1 MAGPESPESIEPAES
16 VFVFVFGSFELD
28 GARRLLLDSGAPVR
42 LGSRAFEIL
51 LTLLERAGDVVSKG
65 ELIARAWPGLYVEQS
80 NLRVHIAVL
89 RKALRDTHDSSRY
102 IRSISGRGYSFIA
115 PVARR
120 KGALETAPASVDPQL
135 RLPTVVNYVV
145 GRERAVED
153 VLVRLDERRLVT
165 IVGPGGIG
173 KSTVALAV
181 AERLAARHARKVCL
195 ADLSVIDG
203 PKHVTTAIATA
214 VGISILASDP
224 VGSLIAYLREI
235 RMLLVLDNCEH
246 VIEGVAQVVER
257 VTEDA
262 TPVDVLITSRE
273 PLLVKGESIYRL
285 SALANP
291 PLKDSLT
298 AEEARKYPA
307 IELFV
312 ERATGSFEDFALTD
326 ENARDVAALCVRLDG
341 IPFAIE
347 LAAARVGLLGVR
359 GLLSQVDAR
368 LMLLSKGRRT
378 AQPRHQ
384 SLRAML
390 DWSYQTL
397 APHEQSILRRVSV
410 FRAAFSGQSAAHVA
424 SDPDLPSETVEAG
437 LITLAGKSLLSTQLD
452 DETVS
457 YRLLQT
463 TRMYAFERLETEPI
477 ELATAL
483 RRHAEH
489 HCSVLTHAQTE
500 WESLP
505 RRQWLQ
511 KYGRS
516 IDDVRA
522 ALDWAFSP
530 SGDAVLGAS
539 LTVASLPFG
548 FQLAQIGEFARR
560 AEKALETLAGLS
572 PAQPIAELRLT
583 AALAVL
589 RSNTGAGDD
598 LVTAAFTRA
607 AGLAERIGV
616 AKLQVE
622 PLTSQAVFQLEL
634 GNYSAAVTACERL
647 AGVAAASGDPL
658 AVLIAERA
666 AAQAYHFAADH
677 ERSRALAERVLRHP
691 ARAIPL
697 AYSQAPVDKAIS
709 MRIILARILW
719 LQGRPDEALR
729 VIEECLARAASDG
742 PFAMCQAL
750 ALGACP
756 IALWRGDALAQRWI
770 VELLQFSTRY
780 TLMRWHSLGLCFQG
794 EVSEKRPHTPASAM
808 QRDLLATVSERWI
821 DATTIARARSERSSW
836 CAPEVLRVS
845 AEADL
850 KSRGSA
856 AHAEAETRFTEA
868 IELARAQGALAW
880 ELRAATS
887 LARLLSSN
895 GRAGEARGG
904 LEPVYA
910 RFDEGHETGDLRTAA
925 FLLES
930 MAA

>member
-1 MAGPESPESIEPAES
+1 MAGPEFRKTPAPAES
-16 VFVFVFGSFELD
+16 VFVFGSFELD
-28 GARRLLLDSGAPVR
+28 GARRLLLDSGVPVR

-51 LTLLERAGDVVSKG
+51 LALVERAGEVLSKS

-89 RKALRDTHDSSRY
+89 RKALRDTHVSSRY

-120 KGALETAPASVDPQL
+120 RGMPETAPAAVDPPL
-135 RLPTVVNYVV
+135 RPPTMRNYVI
-145 GRERAVED
+145 GRDRAVED
-153 VLVRLDERRLVT
+153 IVRRLEERRLVT

-173 KSTVALAV
+173 KSTAALAA
-181 AERLAARHARKVCL
+181 AEQLAARHARKVCL
-195 ADLSVIDG
+195 ADLSVIDD
-203 PKHVTTAIATA
+203 PKHVATTLATA

-224 VGSLIAYLREI
+224 VGSLIAYLRDI

-246 VIEGVAQVVER
+246 VIEGVAPIVER
-257 VTEDA
+257 VIENA

-273 PLLVKGESIYRL
+273 PLLVKEESIYRL
-285 SALANP
+285 SALASP
-291 PLKDSLT
+291 PLQDSLT
-298 AEEARKYPA
+298 AEEARKFPA

-312 ERATGSFEDFALTD
+312 ERATGSFEDFTLTD

-359 GLLSQVDAR
+359 GLLSQVDGR

-410 FRAAFSGQSAAHVA
+410 FRGSFSGRSAAEVA
-424 SDPDLPSETVEAG
+424 SDRDVPSETVEDG
-437 LITLAGKSLLSTQLD
+437 LITLAGKSLLSTELD
-452 DETVS
+452 DETMS

-463 TRMYAFERLETEPI
+463 TRMYALEKLEAEPT

-489 HCSVLTHAQTE
+489 HCSVLLHAQSE
-500 WESLP
+500 WESLT
-505 RRQWLQ
+505 RRQWLE

-530 SGDAVLGAS
+530 DGDAALGAS

-548 FQLAQIGEFARR
+548 FQLAQIEEFMRR
-560 AEKALETLAGLS
+560 AEKALDTLAGLS
-572 PAQPIAELRLT
+572 PAQPIAELRLA

-589 RSNTGAGDD
+589 RSNTGAADD
-598 LVTAAFTRA
+598 LVTAAFARA
-607 AGLAERIGV
+607 ADLAERLGV

-634 GNYSAAVTACERL
+634 GNYSDAVTACGRL
-647 AGVAAASGDPL
+647 AQVAAASGDPL

-697 AYSQAPVDKAIS
+697 AYSQAPVDKGVS

-729 VIEECLARAASDG
+729 VIEESLARAASDG

-756 IALWRGDALAQRWI
+756 IALWRGDGLAQRWI
-770 VELLQFSTRY
+770 AELLQFSMRY
-780 TLMRWHSLGLCFQG
+780 TLMRWHSLGLCFQD
-794 EVSEKRPHTPASAM
+794 EDSAERPRTPASAM

-821 DATTIARARSERSSW
+821 DAVTIARARSERSSW
-836 CAPEVLRVS
+836 CAPEVLRVA
-845 AEADL
+845 AEVDL
-850 KSRGSA
+850 QGRGSA
-856 AHAEAETRFTEA
+856 AHAQAEARFTEA
-868 IELARAQGALAW
+868 IERARAQRALAW

-887 LARLLSSN
+887 LARLLSSM
-895 GRAGEARGG
+895 GRVEEARAC
-904 LEPVYA
+904 LEPPYA
-910 RFDEGHETGDLRTAA
+910 RFNEGHETKDLRAA
-925 FLLES
+925 AQLLEA